1 MSLARRAALSIAGR
15 LQGVFPASLSGWA
28 RAMRFEIEQIEGDRQ
43 ALAFALGCLWAG
55 WRSAAIE
62 RLSIWTGDKGMA
74 TGFNDRLREPRAIGV
89 ACAVAATFL
98 GLFYLVAA
106 GAPGRYVVV
115 NLAALLLGLV
125 ALGGVD
131 KSALLDRRSSG
142 WAVLVLGTALLA
154 TGLFGASAD
163 GASRW
168 IWIGPLSVQVS
179 LVVVPFML
187 VCFARRR
194 DGPGT
199 AGIALAAIALAIQP
213 DRAMAG
219 MLVLGLAVLAASRR
233 DVLAAGVLPI
243 ATAAFV
249 ATLARPDALPAVPFV
264 DQVLFT
270 AFAVSPLAGAAI
282 LLGAG
287 LLVVPAIA
295 GRLRDPSEGGSYLV
309 FGAAWTGA
317 VAAAA
322 LGNYPTP
329 VVGYG
334 GSAILGYVLSLAVFP
349 PRLEARQGSAALR
362 RGADETG
369 SDRLEGRS
377 ELALSR

>member
-1 MSLARRAALSIAGR
+1 MSLARRAALFVGGR
-15 LQGVFPASLSGWA
+15 LERAFPARLSPWA
-28 RAMRFEIEQIEGDRQ
+28 RAMRLEIGQIEGDRQ
-43 ALAFALGCLWAG
+43 ALSFALGCLWAG
-55 WRSAAIE
+55 WRSAASE
-62 RLSIWTGDKGMA
+62 RLSLRKGDKGMA
-74 TGFNDRLREPRAIGV
+74 TGLKGRGPEPRAIGV
-89 ACAVAATFL
+89 ACAAAATLL

-106 GAPGRYVVV
+106 GAPVRYAVV
-115 NLAALLLGLV
+115 NLAALALGLV

-131 KSALLDRRSSG
+131 RAALLDRRSGG
-142 WAVLVLGTALLA
+142 WAVLALGAALLA

-187 VCFARRR
+187 VAFARHR
-194 DGPGT
+194 DRPGM

-213 DRAMAG
+213 DRAVAG
-219 MLVLGLAVLAASRR
+219 MLVLGLAGLAASRR
-233 DVLAAGVLPI
+233 DLVSAGALLV
-243 ATAAFV
+243 ASAAFA

-264 DQVLFT
+264 DRVLYT
-270 AFAVSPLAGAAI
+270 AFGVSPLAGAAI
-282 LLGAG
+282 LIGAG

-295 GRLRDPSEGGSYLV
+295 GRLRDPADGGACLA
-309 FGAAWTGA
+309 FGAAWAGA
-317 VAAAA
+317 LAAAA

-349 PRLEARQGSAALR
+349 PRLETRQASVAARSEAGTA
-362 RGADETG
+362 G
-369 SDRLEGRS
+369 SDSLQRRS